1 MKKSCR
7 CYVSFWNFGI
17 LVTKL
22 CRMILSTLFRPSQ
35 ASTGIFQSPEKL
47 QSDAT
52 GWRDQGRCVCSF
64 HHKSAQPKNVSKVIS
79 AVWNNLESGRW
90 RWPWVSGGQLWEN
103 CVGTVERE
111 IAWSSRSL
119 YSPIKIPL
127 LWHICFH
134 FFLQFFVYFPTKLVS
149 SCGKFTSLG
158 LDSIDM
164 IQPDTVCGTPAW
176 YLSSTMARQL
186 LCGISIFKSKA
197 TGVVASAQMVWSLVM
212 WRARVNMQRA
222 MHYSPTEHRSHPH
235 FLHPPNTRS
244 PNNSRYF
251 FKNRHFFGMLR
262 KAIL

>member
-1 MKKSCR
+1 MPLGEETKVG
-7 CYVSFWNFGI
+7 VSVLFITSRPNPRMSPKWSQQFGI
-17 LVTKL
+17 
-22 CRMILSTLFRPSQ
+22 I
-35 ASTGIFQSPEKL
+35 
-47 QSDAT
+47 
-52 GWRDQGRCVCSF
+52 W
-64 HHKSAQPKNVSKVIS
+64 
-79 AVWNNLESGRW
+79 NLEDGDD
-90 RWPWVSGGQLWEN
+90 LECLEDN
-103 CVGTVERE
+103 YEK
-111 IAWSSRSL
+111 IAWGRLSERLRGAPGHYTAQSKYLSCD
-119 YSPIKIPL
+119 I
-127 LWHICFH
+127 FAFT
-134 FFLQFFVYFPTKLVS
+134 FFFNFFVYFPTTLVS

-244 PNNSRYF
+244 PNNSRYHL
-251 FKNRHFFGMLR
+251 KKRYYL
-262 KAIL
+262 AC